1 MCAMKILILCNKSPY
16 PPKEGGPIAMNAII
30 EGLIDAGHHVK
41 VLAINSNKY
50 GVDLK
55 DIPADYRE
63 KTGIETV
70 FIDLSIKPTD
80 AFFNLFTGKSY
91 HVERF
96 INKAFRQKLTEILKG
111 DTYDIVQLE
120 TLYISPYIETIRK
133 YSDARI
139 VLRSHNIEHLIWQRV
154 ASITTNPL
162 KKLYLNH
169 LAKTLKKF
177 ELGVLD
183 KFDGIATITAKD
195 GEYFKKVGCTV
206 PMIAIPFGIDTAK
219 IVGNPGIS
227 AEFPSLFHIGA
238 MNWMPNEEGAKWF
251 LEMVW
256 PLVHKRYPGLKFYLA
271 GRAMPDWLKQT
282 DQPNVVVV
290 GEVDN
295 AFEFIY
301 SKAIEV
307 VPLFSGSGIRIK
319 IIEGL
324 AAERAIVSTSIGAE
338 GINVEHGKNILLADD
353 PQSFFEAIC
362 QCVDDETFCK
372 KLGKAARRLIE
383 KDHTNSRL
391 IKRLTEFYAQISQQQ

>member
-30 EGLIDAGHHVK
+30 EGLIDAGHQVK

-55 DIPADYRE
+55 DIPVDYRE

-70 FIDLSIKPTD
+70 FIDLSIKPVD

-96 INKAFRQKLTEILKG
+96 INEAFSQKLTEILKG
-111 DTYDIVQLE
+111 DTFDIVQLE

-195 GEYFKKVGCTV
+195 GKYFEKAGCTV

-219 IVGNPGIS
+219 IVENPGIK

-251 LEMVW
+251 LEKVW
-256 PLVHKRYPGLKFYLA
+256 PLVHERYPELKFYLA
-271 GRAMPDWLKQT
+271 GRAMPDWLKNT

-290 GEVDN
+290 GEVDD

-319 IIEGL
+319 IIEGM
-324 AAERAIVSTSIGAE
+324 AAERAIVSTTIGAE
-338 GINVEHGKNILLADD
+338 GINVEHGKNILLADA

-362 QCVDDETFCK
+362 QCVDDEAFCK
-372 KLGKAARRLIE
+372 KLGKAARQLIE
-383 KDHTNSRL
+383 KDHANSRL
-391 IKRLTEFYAQISQQQ
+391 IKRLTEFYAQISEG